1 MTINQS
7 GWKPSSPVQSA
18 TDTGTVTGNRALM
31 LEEALIFEI
40 GDVETTGV
48 DFCPSPLAGD
58 GGSRQAADGRGG
70 MVDASPAPQP
80 LSREGKGAQLL
91 RTAPIGL
98 PGLTEPETV
107 RHYTRLSR
115 QNYAIDLGLFPLG
128 SCTMKHNPRLNEK
141 MARLPGFADIH
152 PLAPRETVAGAL
164 ELINQ
169 LAFWLVDLT
178 GMHGVAMSPKAG
190 AHGELCG
197 LLCIRAALE
206 ARGDARQVV
215 LVPESAHGTNPAT
228 AAFCGYR
235 VENIPATPA
244 GRVDLEAL
252 KARLGPDVAAVM
264 ITNPNTCGLFE
275 PEMKAISDAVHAVGG
290 FVYCDGANF
299 NAIVGKVRPGD
310 LGVDAMHIN
319 LHKTFSTPHGGG
331 GPGSGPVV
339 LSEALSPFA
348 PLPYTAR
355 DRDGVIHLVE
365 EEQAEAFSEEH
376 FGGKV
381 QSFGRMTA
389 FHGQMGMF
397 VRALAYI
404 LSHGA
409 DGLKQVAEDAVLNAN
424 YILRSL
430 EDVLDAPFASSGPC
444 MHEALFSDKGFAEG
458 FSTLDLAKGLIDEGF
473 HPMTVYFP
481 LVVHGA
487 MLVEPT
493 ETESKAALDQFIM
506 ALRSVA
512 VRARAGDAGLK
523 AAPVHAPRRRLDETL
538 AARKPI
544 VAWKQSAP
552 PGTPSPSEIGDR

>member
-1 MTINQS
+1 MTINAS
-7 GWKPSSPVQSA
+7 GWRPEISA
-18 TDTGTVTGNRALM
+18 GSGEGAATFTGNRALM
-31 LEEALIFEI
+31 LEEPLIFEI
-40 GDVETTGV
+40 GDGETTGV
-48 DFCPSPLAGD
+48 DQGA
-58 GGSRQAADGRGG
+58 
-70 MVDASPAPQP
+70 PAPGGDR
-80 LSREGKGAQLL
+80 LGALA

-98 PGLTEPETV
+98 PGLSEPETV

-128 SCTMKHNPRLNEK
+128 SCTMKHNPRLNER

-152 PLAPRETVAGAL
+152 PLQPVDTVQGAL
-164 ELINQ
+164 GVINEL
-169 LAFWLVDLT
+169 AVWLIKLT

-197 LLCIRAALE
+197 ILCIKAALE
-206 ARGDARQVV
+206 ARGEGHRKVI

-228 AAFCGYR
+228 AAFAGFA
-235 VENIPATPA
+235 VEDIPATPE
-244 GRVDLEAL
+244 GRVDLNAL
-252 KARLGPDVAAVM
+252 KARLGPDVAGVM

-275 PEMKAISDAVHAVGG
+275 RDLKAISDAVHAAGG
-290 FVYCDGANF
+290 YVYCDGANF
-299 NAIVGKVRPGD
+299 NAIVGRVRPGD

-339 LSEALSPFA
+339 LSEALAPFG
-348 PLPYTAR
+348 PLPFTERWA
-355 DRDGVIHLVE
+355 DGHFTLVE
-365 EEQAEAFSEEH
+365 EETVEDRH
-376 FGGKV
+376 PHT
-381 QSFGRMTA
+381 FGRMTA

-397 VRALAYI
+397 TRALTYI

-409 DGLKQVAEDAVLNAN
+409 DGLRQAAEDAVLNAN

-430 EDVLDAPFASSGPC
+430 EDVLDAPFAASGPC
-444 MHEALFSDKGFAEG
+444 MHEVLFSDSGLPDG
-458 FSTLDLAKGLIDEGF
+458 FSTLDIAKGLIDEGF

-493 ETESKAALDQFIM
+493 ETESKATLDQFIG

-512 VRARAGDAGLK
+512 ERAKAGDAALK
-523 AAPVHAPRRRLDETL
+523 SAPHFAPRARLDETQ
-538 AARKPI
+538 AARKP
-544 VAWKQSAP
+544 VLVWQDEEPHAAAA
-552 PGTPSPSEIGDR
+552 E

>member
-1 MTINQS
+1 VTINQS
-7 GWKPSSPVQSA
+7 GWKPSSPVQGA

-31 LEEALIFEI
+31 LEEPLIFEI
-40 GDVETTGV
+40 GDTETTGV
-48 DFCPSPLAGD
+48 DLESPFRLREGLGEGLSPL
-58 GGSRQAADGRGG
+58 
-70 MVDASPAPQP
+70 
-80 LSREGKGAQLL
+80 L
-91 RTAPIGL
+91 RSSPIGL

-152 PLAPRETVAGAL
+152 PLAPRETVSGAL
-164 ELINQ
+164 ELINE
-169 LAFWLVDLT
+169 LAHWLIQLT
-178 GMHGVAMSPKAG
+178 GMHAVAMSPKAG

-206 ARGDARQVV
+206 ARGDAREVV

-235 VENIPATPA
+235 VENIPATDA

-252 KARLGPDVAAVM
+252 KSRLGPDVAAVM

-275 PEMKAISDAVHAVGG
+275 PDMKAISDAVHAAGG

-339 LSEALSPFA
+339 LSEALGPFM
-348 PLPYTAR
+348 PLPYTSRTA
-355 DRDGVIHLVE
+355 DGVVHLVE
-365 EEQAEAFSEEH
+365 EEQADDFSVEH
-376 FGGKV
+376 FGGV
-381 QSFGRMTA
+381 MQSFGRMTA

-424 YILRSL
+424 YVLRCL
-430 EDVLDAPFASSGPC
+430 EDVLDAPFGHSGPC
-444 MHEALFSDKGFAEG
+444 MHEALFSDKGFADG
-458 FSTLDLAKGLIDEGF
+458 ITTLDLAKGLIDEGY
-473 HPMTVYFP
+473 HPMTMYFP

-506 ALRSVA
+506 ALRHVA
-512 VRARAGDAGLK
+512 ERARAGDESLK

-538 AARKPI
+538 AARKPV
-544 VAWKQSAP
+544 VAWKTPAP
-552 PGTPSPSEIGDR
+552 DLAEPATPSEKGDR

>member
-1 MTINQS
+1 MTLNPS
-7 GWKPSSPVQSA
+7 GWRPERPA
-18 TDTGTVTGNRALM
+18 TPADFAATTTGNRALM
-31 LEEALIFEI
+31 LEEPLIFEI
-40 GDVETTGV
+40 GSIETCGV
-48 DFCPSPLAGD
+48 DLEDVPDTPSKL
-58 GGSRQAADGRGG
+58 GGLERRAA
-70 MVDASPAPQP
+70 
-80 LSREGKGAQLL
+80 
-91 RTAPIGL
+91 IGL
-98 PGLTEPETV
+98 PGLSEPETV

-152 PLAPRETVAGAL
+152 PLQPVDSVQGAL
-164 ELINQ
+164 GVINEL
-169 LAFWLVDLT
+169 AVWLIELT

-197 LLCIRAALE
+197 ILCIRAALE
-206 ARGDARQVV
+206 ARGEGHRKVI

-228 AAFCGYR
+228 AAFAGYS
-235 VENIPATPA
+235 VEDIPATPE
-244 GRVDLEAL
+244 GRADTAAL

-275 PEMKAISDAVHAVGG
+275 RDLKEISDAVHAAGG
-290 FVYCDGANF
+290 YVYCDGANF
-299 NAIVGKVRPGD
+299 NAIVGRVRPGD

-339 LSEALSPFA
+339 LSEALSPFG
-348 PLPYTAR
+348 PLPFTERYA
-355 DRDGVIHLVE
+355 DGHITLVE
-365 EEQAEAFSEEH
+365 EESVGDRH
-376 FGGKV
+376 PH
-381 QSFGRMTA
+381 SFGRMTA

-397 VRALAYI
+397 TRALTYI

-409 DGLKQVAEDAVLNAN
+409 DGLRQVAEDAVLNAN
-424 YILRSL
+424 YVLRNL
-430 EDVLDAPFASSGPC
+430 EGVLDAPFAASGPC
-444 MHEALFSDKGFAEG
+444 MHEALFSDDGFPEG
-458 FSTLDLAKGLIDEGF
+458 FSTLDVAKGLIDEGF

-493 ETESKAALDQFIM
+493 ETESKAALDQFIG

-512 VRARAGDAGLK
+512 ERAKAGDPTLK
-523 AAPVHAPRRRLDETL
+523 SAPHFAPRARLDETL
-538 AARKPI
+538 AARKP
-544 VAWKQSAP
+544 VLVWKEPLAQAA
-552 PGTPSPSEIGDR
+552 E